1 MAINFMMLRNFRNLF
16 QSINANYLGKAV
28 GLVIFIISPFN
39 LFCQQ
44 VGEYEAKSA
53 FLIKI
58 TNFVE
63 WPETVL
69 NQSTDFTIMI
79 LGESPI
85 ELILKRMKDDDT
97 KIKNKKIVIKKA
109 SNIEEIKKCQIL
121 FISSSKKHDLTKILK
136 SIDKLPVLTIGD
148 TEGYSERGV
157 MINMFVEKSIK
168 FDVNKVNAD
177 LSGIYVSSKLLV
189 HARNVIK

>member
-1 MAINFMMLRNFRNLF
+1 MMLKNFLNLF
-16 QSINANYLGKAV
+16 HSIIANYLIKI
-28 GLVIFIISPFN
+28 GLLISSIIIPFN

-58 TNFVE
+58 ANFIE

-69 NQSTDFTIMI
+69 NQNADFTIMI

-85 ELILKRMKDDDT
+85 EMILKKLKDNDT
-97 KIKNKKIVIKKA
+97 KIKNRKLVIKNISK
-109 SNIEEIKKCQIL
+109 IEEIKNCQIL
-121 FISSSKKHDLTKILK
+121 FISSTKKHDLTKILK
-136 SIDKLPVLTIGD
+136 SLNKLPVLTIGD
-148 TEGYSERGV
+148 TEGYSEQGV
-157 MINMFVEKSIK
+157 MINMFIEKSIK
-168 FDVNKVNAD
+168 FDVNKANAD